1 MLPLKHGSE
10 MRIFSSVAGIWG
22 TWVPCLSSLMLA
34 SCKQWAPLSED
45 HSANLVPVSGSDSSQ
60 TLF

>member
-1 MLPLKHGSE
+1 